1 MGLNKSL
8 PDQLKLFNFAKKE
21 ISLSGLYQI
30 SDFPRITEIAS
41 NKKDNVRVELS
52 FYLKNN
58 KTPCVEGIIELDIVL
73 TCQRCLD
80 NLSIAL
86 KVNFNLAF
94 VRNDQQSEEL
104 DSHYE
109 IYVIEEEEELA
120 TFDLISDEI
129 LLSIPMVPTHDDDCI
144 KEINEQE
151 IVEGKSENPFA
162 ILKKIKIADGGKE

>member
-1 MGLNKSL
+1 MELSKGL

-30 SDFPRITEIAS
+30 SDFPRISEIS
-41 NKKDNVRVELS
+41 NNKKDNIKVELS

-58 KTPCVEGIIELDIVL
+58 KTPCVDGIIELDIVL
-73 TCQRCLD
+73 PCQRCLD
-80 NLSIAL
+80 DLSLAL
-86 KVNFNLAF
+86 KVNFNLVF
-94 VRNDQQSEEL
+94 VKHDLQSEEL

-109 IYVIEEEEELA
+109 TYVIEEEELA
-120 TFDLISDEI
+120 TLDLISDEI
-129 LLSIPMVPTHDDDCI
+129 LLSIPMVPTHDFDCI

>member
-30 SDFPRITEIAS
+30 SDFPKISEIAS
-41 NKKDNVRVELS
+41 NKSDNVRVDLS

-58 KTPCVEGIIELDIVL
+58 KTPCVDGIIELDIVL
-73 TCQRCLD
+73 ACQRCLD
-80 NLSIAL
+80 DLSIVL

-94 VRNDQQSEEL
+94 VKHDQQSEEL
-104 DSHYE
+104 DSNYE
-109 IYVIEEEEELA
+109 IYVTEEEELA
-120 TFDLISDEI
+120 THNLISDEI
-129 LLSIPMVPTHDDDCI
+129 LLSIPMVPTHNYDCI
-144 KEINEQE
+144 KEINKQE
-151 IVEGKSENPFA
+151 IVEEKSENPFA

>member
-58 KTPCVEGIIELDIVL
+58 KTPCVDGIIELDIVL

-80 NLSIAL
+80 DLSIAL
-86 KVNFNLAF
+86 KIDFNLAF

-109 IYVIEEEEELA
+109 IYVIEEEELA

-129 LLSIPMVPTHDDDCI
+129 LLSIPMVPTHDYDCI
-144 KEINEQE
+144 KEINGQE

-162 ILKKIKIADGGKE
+162 ILKKLKIADGGKE

>member
-1 MGLNKSL
+1 MELNKSL
-8 PDQLKLFNFAKKE
+8 PAQLKLFNFAKKE

-58 KTPCVEGIIELDIVL
+58 KTPCVEGIIELNIVL
-73 TCQRCLD
+73 ACQRCLD
-80 NLSIAL
+80 NLSITL

-109 IYVIEEEEELA
+109 IYVIEEEELA

-129 LLSIPMVPTHDDDCI
+129 LLSIPMVPTHDYDCI

-162 ILKKIKIADGGKE
+162 ILKKIKKADIGKE

>member
-1 MGLNKSL
+1 MELNKSL
-8 PDQLKLFNFAKKE
+8 PNQLKLFNFAKKE
-21 ISLSGLYQI
+21 VSLSGLYQI
-30 SDFPRITEIAS
+30 SDFPKISDIAN
-41 NKKDNVRVELS
+41 NKKDNVRVDLS

-80 NLSIAL
+80 DLSIAL
-86 KVNFNLAF
+86 KIDFNLAF

-109 IYVIEEEEELA
+109 IYVIEEEELA

-129 LLSIPMVPTHDDDCI
+129 LLSIPMVPTHDYDCI
-144 KEINEQE
+144 KDINGQE
-151 IVEGKSENPFA
+151 IVEEKSENPFA
-162 ILKKIKIADGGKE
+162 ILKKLKIADGGKE

>member
-30 SDFPRITEIAS
+30 SDFPKISEIAS
-41 NKKDNVRVELS
+41 NKRDNLKVDLS

-58 KTPCVEGIIELDIVL
+58 KTPCVEGIIELNIVL
-73 TCQRCLD
+73 ACQRCLD

-94 VRNDQQSEEL
+94 VRHNQESEEL

-109 IYVIEEEEELA
+109 IYVTEDEELA
-120 TFDLISDEI
+120 THDLISDEI
-129 LLSIPMVPTHDDDCI
+129 FLSIPMVPKHDYDCI
-144 KEINEQE
+144 KEIIEQE

-162 ILKKIKIADGGKE
+162 ILKKLK

>member
-1 MGLNKSL
+1 MELNKTL
-8 PDQLKLFNFAKKE
+8 PSQLKLFNFAKKE
-21 ISLSGLYQI
+21 INLSGLYQI
-30 SDFPRITEIAS
+30 SDFPKVSEIVS
-41 NKKDNVRVELS
+41 NKRDKVVVELS

-58 KTPCVEGIIELDIVL
+58 KTPCVEGIIELDVVL
-73 TCQRCLD
+73 VCQRCLD

-94 VRNDQQSEEL
+94 VKHNQESEEL

-109 IYVIEEEEELA
+109 IYLIEEEELK
-120 TFDLISDEI
+120 TYDLISDEI
-129 LLSIPMVPTHDDDCI
+129 LLSIPMVPTHDYDCI
-144 KEINEQE
+144 KYINKQE

>member
-1 MGLNKSL
+1 MELSKGL
-8 PDQLKLFNFAKKE
+8 PGQLKLFNFAKKE
-21 ISLSGLYQI
+21 ISLSGIYHI
-30 SDFPRITEIAS
+30 SDFPKISEIAS
-41 NKKDNVRVELS
+41 NKKDNVKVDLS

-58 KTPCVEGIIELDIVL
+58 KTPCVDGIIELDIVL
-73 TCQRCLD
+73 ACQRCLD
-80 NLSIAL
+80 DLSTTL

-94 VRNDQQSEEL
+94 VRHNQESEEL

-109 IYVIEEEEELA
+109 IYVIEEEELA
-120 TFDLISDEI
+120 THDLVSDEI
-129 LLSIPMVPTHDDDCI
+129 LLSIPMVPTHDYDCI

>member
-1 MGLNKSL
+1 MELSKGL
-8 PDQLKLFNFAKKE
+8 PDQLKIFNLAKKE
-21 ISLSGLYQI
+21 VSLSGLYQI
-30 SDFPRITEIAS
+30 SDFPKISEITS
-41 NKKDNVRVELS
+41 NKKDNVKVDLS

-58 KTPCVEGIIELDIVL
+58 KTPCVDGIIELDIVL
-73 TCQRCLD
+73 ACQRCLD
-80 NLSIAL
+80 DLSITL

-94 VRNDQQSEEL
+94 VRHNLESEEL

-109 IYVIEEEEELA
+109 IYVIEEEELA
-120 TFDLISDEI
+120 THDLISDEI
-129 LLSIPMVPTHDDDCI
+129 LLSIPMVPMHDYDCI

>member
-58 KTPCVEGIIELDIVL
+58 KTPCVDGIIELDIVL

-80 NLSIAL
+80 DLSIAL
-86 KVNFNLAF
+86 KIDFNLAF

-109 IYVIEEEEELA
+109 IYVIEEEELA

-129 LLSIPMVPTHDDDCI
+129 LLSIPMVPTHDYDCI

-151 IVEGKSENPFA
+151 IVEGKSDNPFA
-162 ILKKIKIADGGKE
+162 ILKKLKIADGGKE

>member
-109 IYVIEEEEELA
+109 IYVIEEEELA

-129 LLSIPMVPTHDDDCI
+129 LLSIPMVPTHDYDCI

-162 ILKKIKIADGGKE
+162 ILKKLKIADGGKE

>member
-80 NLSIAL
+80 NLPIAL

-109 IYVIEEEEELA
+109 IYVIEEEELA

-129 LLSIPMVPTHDDDCI
+129 LLSIPMVPTHDYDCI

-162 ILKKIKIADGGKE
+162 ILKKLKIADGGKE